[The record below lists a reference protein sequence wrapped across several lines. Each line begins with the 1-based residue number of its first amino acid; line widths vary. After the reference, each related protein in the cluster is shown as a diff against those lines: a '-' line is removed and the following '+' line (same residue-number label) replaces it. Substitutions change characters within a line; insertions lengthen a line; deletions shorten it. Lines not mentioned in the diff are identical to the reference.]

1 MSACSWAEASGSP
14 SGAAGRGAPR
24 GGQRSRPQAPSPRVL
39 VEESDWAC
47 PICLDTIEEPYMT
60 KCGHSFCCKCIR
72 RSLEENNSCPKCSS
86 AIKNSKQ
93 IYPNFLLN
101 ELVLKQRQRLENRI
115 EMEQPSVHQRQTI
128 QELLALDRDGLEL
141 ADVNCILELLTQKKM
156 QLEATPPLLAP
167 VTVAKSPYKG
177 GIPKP
182 LATGEVVKKKRKVL
196 HLSDS
201 EGSDSM
207 DFTVDEE
214 LLASVSGVMPSK
226 RTEQA
231 RAAGKM
237 RSAVVVTSVKTAIE
251 ISRKTTLTAKIKQGK
266 MVSASPSIKLPAK
279 RRHSPF
285 DWFEG
290 PDVDTTSESE
300 D

>member
-24 GGQRSRPQAPSPRVL
+24 GGQRSRPQAPSRRGL

-115 EMEQPSVHQRQTI
+115 EMEQPVI
-128 QELLALDRDGLEL
+128 G
-141 ADVNCILELLTQKKM
+141 DVQGK
-156 QLEATPPLLAP
+156 ATPPLLAP
-167 VTVAKSPYKG
+167 VTVAKSPSKG
-177 GIPKP
+177 GILKP

-207 DFTVDEE
+207 DFMVDEE

-237 RSAVVVTSVKTAIE
+237 RSAVVVTSVKT
-251 ISRKTTLTAKIKQGK
+251 RG
-266 MVSASPSIKLPAK
+266 
-279 RRHSPF
+279 
-285 DWFEG
+285 G
-290 PDVDTTSESE
+290 GGVDTFAVNTGQQQQHNMFFWPGLLQLF
-300 D
+300 